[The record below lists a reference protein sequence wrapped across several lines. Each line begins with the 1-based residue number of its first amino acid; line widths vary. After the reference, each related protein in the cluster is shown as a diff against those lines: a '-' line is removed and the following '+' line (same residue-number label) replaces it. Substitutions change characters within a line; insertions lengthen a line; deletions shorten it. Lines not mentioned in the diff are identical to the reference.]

1 MSLSLSFCLYLS
13 ECLSLPT
20 CLCLSVM
27 VYLSLPICLF
37 VSVSVSVSLS
47 LSFCLYLSVFTYLS
61 ICHCLSVI
69 VYLPVSI
76 SSYICLMSICRCLSA
91 SFSHS
96 ITMSLCL
103 CLSISQSVCPSLSL
117 SAGINPPSLPWTPW
131 PGLTMHLA
139 LFLAFLRK
147 PRSPS
152 TQLLSSSAAS
162 CKSCSPRPFRPR
174 MLSISCPSLESR
186 RTSRLGL
193 AVGWGGCATPATDLA
208 SLTLL
213 PSFAIQS

>member
-1 MSLSLSFCLYLS
+1 M
-13 ECLSLPT
+13 
-20 CLCLSVM
+20 
-27 VYLSLPICLF
+27 
-37 VSVSVSVSLS
+37 
-47 LSFCLYLSVFTYLS
+47 
-61 ICHCLSVI
+61 
-69 VYLPVSI
+69 SI

-193 AVGWGGCATPATDLA
+193 AVGWEGGLRHARHRLSEPDTS
-208 SLTLL
+208 SLLCH
-213 PSFAIQS
+213 PIVIADIN